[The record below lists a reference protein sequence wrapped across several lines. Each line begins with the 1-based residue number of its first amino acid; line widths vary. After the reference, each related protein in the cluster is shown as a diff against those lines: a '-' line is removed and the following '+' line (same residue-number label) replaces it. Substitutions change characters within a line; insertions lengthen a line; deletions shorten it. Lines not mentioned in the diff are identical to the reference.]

1 MGKNIF
7 IFGVDMSSSVH
18 INKKKKDVLIL
29 GFDPTQGFD
38 DTTLTAKAQY
48 SINFSRSN
56 RKFYLSLRYNESSR
70 FLFFNTTKTYQFKA
84 KKFEMRKYPLC

>member
-1 MGKNIF
+1 
-7 IFGVDMSSSVH
+7 MSSSVH
-18 INKKKKDVLIL
+18 INKKKKDILIL

-70 FLFFNTTKTYQFKA
+70 FLFFNTTKTYQFKGKKISNA
-84 KKFEMRKYPLC
+84 KISLVLRKYFRRLLS

>member
-1 MGKNIF
+1 
-7 IFGVDMSSSVH
+7 MSSSVH

-56 RKFYLSLRYNESSR
+56 RKFYLSYNESSR